1 MNENPERKGMM
12 LATLAVLAM
21 LAIRA
26 GAAEE
31 AVPEPGEENA
41 SPFRQYTLEELMAVE
56 VRAPTKIDQP
66 IREAPVVG
74 TLITREEMDGYG
86 WQTLAEVLLRQTGFS
101 PSQDFERVTLSSRG
115 QYESWN
121 NNHLRLLVDGVPINN
136 VSNGTAF
143 VWEMLPLSMVQSIE
157 IMRGPG
163 SALYGSNATNGVIA
177 INTRAP
183 SDQGEWQARASLGI
197 AGTRDYQF
205 SGGRALPWAKALA
218 AYKYQETEGNVY
230 DSYDASRRTGP
241 DGLLRKFQVNDE
253 NASHSGFLKLDG
265 LGPLQGLALQVHM
278 AWWRFE
284 TAQGWGHMVPDA
296 PEKADNDREIVTL
309 GYRSPALLDERL
321 NIELVADCQRT
332 AKDYDIKL
340 RPDGYVSARGTAFP
354 GGIVERLESESVD
367 YFTRAQADYRLFG
380 DARLLFGVENL
391 AYFSLGNGVHA
402 SNVDV
407 NRGGTGQPFS
417 DGAMHDLRPTNEMLG
432 SHPVENMGLY
442 AQFSSGRLLD
452 GTVAATLGSRYD
464 FQYVEYTDVDSP
476 DRGLTGK
483 YLDQFSPRLGLV
495 FFPHPDLTL
504 KAMAERAF
512 RAPAISELFSINSY
526 LGFSNPGP
534 LQPENMTA
542 FTLAADY
549 SPFRHLSV
557 RTDWFY
563 QDFENQIAYSG
574 SQNATSNIYSRTMT
588 GFETEVRADAGLGG
602 AWSLTSFLNHT
613 WAHQLDETVL
623 EPAIAKSDFLTWAPE
638 TVANLGA
645 ILGRHGLSVSIQGHF
660 QGRVYRRR
668 SDLFTAAGSPSDFS
682 AYRPESLDPWVTVDG
697 LVAYR
702 FENGLHLQMRGTN
715 LLDQEGYLMKPGNYP
730 FDYRIQGAR
739 VSASLEYAFA
749 GSGSAPR
756 PVPEK
761 RPGM

>member
-1 MNENPERKGMM
+1 ML
-12 LATLAVLAM
+12 LATLALLAM
-21 LAIRA
+21 PAARA
-26 GAAEE
+26 GMAAE
-31 AVPEPGEENA
+31 AGPEPGEENIF
-41 SPFRQYTLEELMAVE
+41 PFRQYTLEELMAVE

-66 IREAPVVG
+66 VREAPTVG
-74 TLITREEMDGYG
+74 ALITREEMEGYG

-101 PSQDFERVTLSSRG
+101 PSQDFERITLSSRG

-143 VWEMLPLSMVQSIE
+143 VWEMLPLSMVRTIE
-157 IMRGPG
+157 VMRGPG

-177 INTRAP
+177 INTREP
-183 SDQGEWQARASLGI
+183 SDQGDWQARVSLGN
-197 AGTRDYQF
+197 AGTRDCHF
-205 SGGRALPWAKALA
+205 SGGRALPWVRALA

-241 DGLLRKFQVNDE
+241 DGLRRKFRIDDD

-265 LGPLQGLALQVHM
+265 RGPLEGLSLQTHL
-278 AWWRFE
+278 AWWRFA

-296 PEKADNDREIVTL
+296 PERAHNDREIVSL

-321 NIELVADCQRT
+321 RIELVADCQRT
-332 AKDYDIKL
+332 AKEYDIKL
-340 RPDGYVSARGTAFP
+340 RHDGYVSPGGTAFP
-354 GGIVERLESESVD
+354 GGIVERLETESLD
-367 YFTRAQADYRLFG
+367 YFTRAQADYRLAG

-391 AYFSLGNGVHA
+391 VYFSLGNDVHA
-402 SNVDV
+402 SNVDL
-407 NRGGTGQPFS
+407 NRGGTGLPFS
-417 DGAMHDLRPTNEMLG
+417 DGAMHDLRPTNESLG
-432 SHPVENMGLY
+432 SNPVENMGLY
-442 AQFSSGRLLD
+442 AQLSTGRLFD
-452 GTVAATLGSRYD
+452 GRVSATLGSRYD
-464 FQYVEYTDVDSP
+464 FQYVEYLDIDAP
-476 DRGLTGK
+476 DRAVTEK

-504 KAMAERAF
+504 KALAERAF

-526 LGFSNPGP
+526 LGFSKPGP

-549 SPFRHLSV
+549 SPFRHLSL

-574 SQNATSNIYSRTMT
+574 SRNATSNIYSRTMT
-588 GFETEVRADAGLGG
+588 GFETEVRVDAAPGG

-623 EPAIAKSDFLTWAPE
+623 EPGIARSDDLTWAPE

-645 ILGRHGLSVSIQGHF
+645 ILARHGLSVSIQGHF

-668 SDLFTAAGSPSDFS
+668 SDILTAAGSPSDFS

-697 LVAYR
+697 MVAYR
-702 FENGLHLQMRGTN
+702 FDNGLHLRVRGAN

-739 VSASLEYAFA
+739 VLASVEYAFGA
-749 GSGSAPR
+749 SGSAAGPA
-756 PVPEK
+756 PEK
-761 RPGM
+761 RPGI